1 MTWKIILNNGL
12 YILFLFAIISCV
24 SWFHLPKEKGIVM
37 KNALFFICLV
47 LGLTSEVFAR
57 PRYYPSNNYQS
68 KTYAYTSDV
77 SAGGSSSDQE
87 RCQAEANYM
96 AANNITGH
104 VWGCI
109 GRFEGVG
116 YGSSPNCNTCTPSG
130 NMTPTG
136 DASAQ
141 GRNGMWYRVRSWR

>member
-1 MTWKIILNNGL
+1 
-12 YILFLFAIISCV
+12 
-24 SWFHLPKEKGIVM
+24 M
-37 KNALFFICLV
+37 KYVLALV
-47 LGLTSEVFAR
+47 LVVLCVGEAQAR
-57 PRYYPSNNYQS
+57 PRRGVTYTQS
-68 KTYAYTSDV
+68 APVSSYTSSHM
-77 SAGGSSSDQE
+77 SAGSDQE
-87 RCQAEANYM
+87 RCQAEADYM

-116 YGSSPNCNTCTPSG
+116 YGSSPNCNTCTPG
-130 NMTPTG
+130 NGMSLTG

>member
-1 MTWKIILNNGL
+1 MVDRMRRLVPAAAKFTE
-12 YILFLFAIISCV
+12 V
-24 SWFHLPKEKGIVM
+24 SM
-37 KNALFFICLV
+37 KAGFVALMMCLLIQGV
-47 LGLTSEVFAR
+47 AHAR
-57 PRYYPSNNYQS
+57 PRRGYTYSTPSYS
-68 KTYAYTSDV
+68 SAPAKTYSYTSNV
-77 SAGGSSSDQE
+77 GGSDQE
-87 RCQAEANYM
+87 RCQAEADYM

-116 YGSSPNCNTCTPSG
+116 YGSSPNCNTCTPGSG
-130 NMTPTG
+130 MSLTG

>member
-1 MTWKIILNNGL
+1 MKTAI
-12 YILFLFAIISCV
+12 FAV
-24 SWFHLPKEKGIVM
+24 G
-37 KNALFFICLV
+37 LV
-47 LGLTSEVFAR
+47 LLLSGDSYAKPRRNYTYSTPTYTSST
-57 PRYYPSNNYQS
+57 P
-68 KTYAYTSDV
+68 KTYSYTVGND
-77 SAGGSSSDQE
+77 GSDQA

-116 YGSSPNCNTCTPSG
+116 YGSSPNCNTCTPSSPM
-130 NMTPTG
+130 NCTG

>member
-1 MTWKIILNNGL
+1 
-12 YILFLFAIISCV
+12 
-24 SWFHLPKEKGIVM
+24 M
-37 KNALFFICLV
+37 KVLLTSVVAVLV
-47 LGLTSEVFAR
+47 LAGVAEAR
-57 PRYYPSNNYQS
+57 PRRVYSNNTVS
-68 KTYAYTSDV
+68 TPAPKTYSYTSA
-77 SAGGSSSDQE
+77 SPAMSGSDQD

-109 GRFEGVG
+109 GSFEGVG
-116 YGSSPNCNTCTPSG
+116 YGSSPNCNTCTPGG
-130 NMTPTG
+130 NMTCTG